1 MKQTTQRFK
10 LYDISPPKT
19 LEHLSNFYTFKE
31 EEIKHK
37 EEDLVNVLLLGVG
50 GGGGTE
56 IQRKRIK
63 KNSIQIFK
71 LLNFIKY
78 N

>member
-37 EEDLVNVLLLGVG
+37 EEDLVNVLLLGVR
-50 GGGGTE
+50 GGTE